1 MPSESCPSESLNMVR
16 SRIGERIAEL
26 ETRMTR
32 LKPVDISAKMAAIRT
47 LAADHGLSALEGLA
61 DYATHHALLPGH
73 RTATRCALDHMDAA
87 LASNAPGD
95 RQTVLAA
102 MALRLH

>member
-1 MPSESCPSESLNMVR
+1 MPSESRSESLNMVR

-26 ETRMTR
+26 ETRMAR

-73 RTATRCALDHMDAA
+73 RTATRCALDHMSAA
-87 LASNAPGD
+87 LDSDSPAD

-102 MALRLH
+102 MALRMH